1 MSGCLDNAQCG
12 ECCSNLS
19 CTCGLVD
26 SDWLSERRN
35 AISSILAGS
44 LFAVG
49 WWIAIDVGAV
59 DSGHF
64 NKAYWTCGVFGTLG
78 LMMVN
83 AVSNSQLRGDAYVPG
98 ALGTAGTRIW
108 MVIGFLCS
116 FGALIGASFILFGEY
131 VYQKKHPSYPGTGFF
146 MQNLLIFMATI
157 IFKFGR
163 VEDAY

>member
-1 MSGCLDNAQCG
+1 MSGCLDNLNCG
-12 ECCSNLS
+12 ECCTNL
-19 CTCGLVD
+19 TCGCVD
-26 SDWLSERRN
+26 SDWFQEKRN

-49 WWIAIDVGAV
+49 WWIAIDVGATEA
-59 DSGHF
+59 GHYST
-64 NKAYWTCGVFGTLG
+64 AYWTCGVFGTIG
-78 LMMVN
+78 LLMVN

-98 ALGTAGTRIW
+98 ALGTSGTRVW

-116 FGALIGASFILFGEY
+116 FGAIIGASFILFGEY
-131 VYQKKHPSYPGTGFF
+131 VYKKIEPSYPGTGFF

-163 VEDAY
+163 FEAAY